1 MKIYQTS
8 TSNHT
13 QSKTVRRLKVF
24 FSSMKEMYG
33 EMYRND
39 EYERKERERKKI
51 LNNVDDQ
58 VSQENITSSHYE
70 KQYQQQW

>member
-1 MKIYQTS
+1 M
-8 TSNHT
+8 
-13 QSKTVRRLKVF
+13 KVF
-24 FSSMKEMYG
+24 FSLMKEMYG

-58 VSQENITSSHYE
+58 VSQENITSIHYE

>member
-13 QSKTVRRLKVF
+13 QSKTVRRLMV
-24 FSSMKEMYG
+24 FSSTK

-39 EYERKERERKKI
+39 EYERKERERERKKI

-58 VSQENITSSHYE
+58 VSQENITSIHYE